1 MRQTCARRPFSSGEG
16 NQKKFS
22 PPQVSPRSQPARACL
37 ARLIWASH
45 ARNVS
50 RPRQSLALS
59 SPGKL
64 WADSGREHP
73 DRLVSPGFRRKA
85 AVCTI
90 SRPFVRSLIVLTIF
104 DFFDDFLT
112 APTHMVPGPREEVR
126 LEVRRGAPRCAWRCA
141 QVRRRCAQVRRVRR
155 EVRLEV
161 RPGAPRCAGP
171 AGARAGGLV
180 ISRAAHA
187 AKRCVWCSVGTK
199 VSEIHRAAHFSWDFV
214 GSLAGVSFSAKSS
227 VSGVRL
233 HENGGGP
240 SWKSRR
246 WRG

>member
-1 MRQTCARRPFSSGEG
+1 MP
-16 NQKKFS
+16 
-22 PPQVSPRSQPARACL
+22 
-37 ARLIWASH
+37 H
-45 ARNVS
+45 
-50 RPRQSLALS
+50 SLPHSLPHPLPHSLPHSLPLS
-59 SPGKL
+59 SPGKF

-214 GSLAGVSFSAKSS
+214 GSLPGVSFSAKSS

-246 WRG
+246 WRGQGFPH